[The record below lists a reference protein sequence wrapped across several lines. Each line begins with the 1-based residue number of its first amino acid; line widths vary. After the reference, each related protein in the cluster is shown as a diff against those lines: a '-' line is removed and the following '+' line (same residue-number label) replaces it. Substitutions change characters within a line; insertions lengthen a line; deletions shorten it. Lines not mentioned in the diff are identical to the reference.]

1 MIMLK
6 LFKNAKVGAKLY
18 IAFGIVLAFLI
29 LITVFSSTAFL
40 SVRSMV
46 SQFYSNTFK
55 SVELADEIDLKLQES
70 CKDLLQAITEPDAT
84 LTDKYLSEA
93 QTALGTIG
101 TDLEELE
108 KVYLGD
114 KGVLETIKSECT
126 EAQSFFAEFTEKAKA
141 NDTEGAYAVYTAKLM
156 PSLETVITAVDS
168 IQSHVDL
175 EAEDEYKHIGIR
187 VDLTILILS
196 VLGILAVIFAAF
208 TAYYV
213 TRLIS
218 KGLKQV
224 QAAAENMS
232 AGNFKSEITY
242 QSKDEIGMLAESTRD
257 LSTRMGKVIAD
268 IDTVLEELSIG
279 NLTAKSADESMYIGE
294 FENILASINHL
305 KRNLNN
311 TMTQINIAADQ
322 VSAGSDQ
329 VSAGAQ
335 ALSQGATEQAS
346 SVQELAATITV
357 IAEQIKSNAKGA
369 ENASKKTN
377 EAGAEMNSANQK
389 MEELVS
395 AMDEISTY
403 STEIQDIIKTIEDI
417 AFQTNI
423 LSLNAAV
430 EAARAGEAGKGFAVV
445 ADEVRNLAGKSAEA
459 VNNTTALIDSTVAAI
474 AKGNALVDEVAQRM
488 NAVAEAA
495 GTVAVISNDISTA
508 SKHTA
513 DSIEQI
519 TVGVDQISSVVQ
531 TNSATAEES
540 AAASEELSGQATMLK
555 ELISTFKTE

>member
-1 MIMLK
+1 MK
-6 LFKNAKVGAKLY
+6 FFKNAKVGAKLY

-29 LITVFSSTAFL
+29 LIAVFSSTAFL
-40 SVRSMV
+40 AVRSMV

-70 CKDLLQAITEPDAT
+70 CKDLLQAITEPDAA
-84 LTDKYLSEA
+84 LTDKYLTDA

-114 KGVLETIKSECT
+114 KSTLETIKTECAA
-126 EAQSFFAEFTEKAKA
+126 AQQFFADFTAKAKA
-141 NDTEGAYAVYTAKLM
+141 NDTEGAYAVYTSKLM

-168 IQSHVDL
+168 IQSHVDA

-187 VDLTILILS
+187 VDLTILILGIIGIFT
-196 VLGILAVIFAAF
+196 VILAAF
-208 TAYYV
+208 IAFYV
-213 TRLIS
+213 TKLIS
-218 KGLKQV
+218 TGVKQV
-224 QAAAENMS
+224 QKAAESMS
-232 AGNFKSEITY
+232 AGNFKVDITY
-242 QSKDEIGMLAESTRD
+242 QSKDEIGTLAESTRD
-257 LSTRMGKVIAD
+257 LSKRMGKVIAD
-268 IDTVLEELSIG
+268 IDKVLEALSIG
-279 NLTAKSADESMYIGE
+279 DLTARSADESMYIGD
-294 FENILASINHL
+294 FENILASINNL
-305 KRNLNN
+305 RTNLND

-357 IAEQIKSNAKGA
+357 IAQQIKENAVGA
-369 ENASKKTN
+369 ENASRKTG
-377 EAGAEMNSANQK
+377 EAGAEMNEANRK

-395 AMDEISTY
+395 AMEEISTY
-403 STEIQDIIKTIEDI
+403 SNEIQAIIKTIEDI

-459 VNNTTALIDSTVAAI
+459 VNNTTALIESTVASI
-474 AKGNALVDEVAQRM
+474 AKGNELVDEVAQRM
-488 NAVAEAA
+488 AAVAEAA
-495 GTVAVISNDISTA
+495 GTVSKISGEISTA

-513 DSIEQI
+513 ESIEQI

-555 ELISTFKTE
+555 ELISTFTVE

>member
-1 MIMLK
+1 MLK

-40 SVRSMV
+40 AVRDMV

-93 QTALGTIG
+93 QTALGAIG

-114 KGVLETIKSECT
+114 KAVLETIKAECA
-126 EAQSFFAEFTEKAKA
+126 EAQSFFDDFTVKAKA
-141 NDTEGAYAVYTAKLM
+141 NDVAGAYAVYTSRLM

-187 VDLTILILS
+187 VDLTILILTI
-196 VLGILAVIFAAF
+196 LGILAVIFAAI

-242 QSKDEIGMLAESTRD
+242 QSKDEIGILAESTRD

-305 KRNLNN
+305 KLNLNN

-346 SVQELAATITV
+346 SVEELAATITV
-357 IAEQIKSNAKGA
+357 IAEQIKDNANGA
-369 ENASKKTN
+369 ENASAKTK
-377 EAGAEMNSANQK
+377 EAGSEMASATQK
-389 MEELVS
+389 MNELVA

-403 STEIQDIIKTIEDI
+403 SNEIQAIIKTIEDI

-459 VNNTTALIDSTVAAI
+459 VNNTTALIDSTVASI
-474 AKGNALVDEVAQRM
+474 AKGNELVDEVAQRM
-488 NAVAEAA
+488 NAVTEAA
-495 GTVAVISNDISTA
+495 GAVAIISNDISVA
-508 SKHTA
+508 SRRTA